1 MVKDDLIAM
10 GGGKIIAAAIENQE
24 TKLESFTVQ
33 AMESYHDEASKYANS
48 HHELPPIEL
57 AVQMQAI
64 LAKSISNAVIKAF
77 HVGFMAGMNSAF
89 DVIEAK
95 AMELGDSAELP
106 N

>member
-1 MVKDDLIAM
+1 MKKEKIT
-10 GGGKIIAAAIENQE
+10 GGKIIETAIETQE
-24 TKLESFTVQ
+24 KKLESLTVE

-48 HHELPPIEL
+48 HQELPPIEL

-64 LAKSISNAVIKAF
+64 LAKSISKAVIKAF
-77 HVGFMAGMNSAF
+77 HIGFMGGMNSAF